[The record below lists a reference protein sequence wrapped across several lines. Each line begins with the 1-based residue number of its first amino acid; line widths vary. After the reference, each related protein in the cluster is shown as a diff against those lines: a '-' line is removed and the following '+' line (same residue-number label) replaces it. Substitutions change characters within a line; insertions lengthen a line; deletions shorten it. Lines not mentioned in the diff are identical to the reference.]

1 MPDTSLYPE
10 TIKGHHLSI
19 APTGAFPQESMMST
33 TRRIDTAAVL
43 LRTGLGVMFI
53 AHALLKYFVFT
64 LPGTA
69 EFFGSLGLP
78 AQLGYI
84 VFAAE
89 LIGGV
94 LLVAGVF
101 TRVVAFALVPVLL
114 GALWA
119 HSGNG
124 WLFTSANGGW
134 EYPAFLALVGVVV
147 GFLGD
152 GATERA
158 GAFGGTRARPQQ
170 LAH

>member
-1 MPDTSLYPE
+1 
-10 TIKGHHLSI
+10 
-19 APTGAFPQESMMST
+19 MST
-33 TRRIDTAAVL
+33 PHRIDTAAVL

-69 EFFGSLGLP
+69 KFFGSLGLP
-78 AQLGYI
+78 GGLGYL

-94 LLVAGVF
+94 LLVAGFF

-124 WLFTSANGGW
+124 WVFTSANGGW
-134 EYPAFLALVGVVV
+134 EYPAFLTLAAVVV
-147 GFLGD
+147 GLLGN
-152 GATERA
+152 GATDRVA
-158 GAFGGTRARPQQ
+158 AFSGTRVRSRVA
-170 LAH
+170 A